1 MTCGDEVPGCGF
13 PFNFEDYIN
22 LEGTQVVPDI
32 NALNLN
38 GCQPMQLDGEESK
51 SRSDSLTSWKSCS
64 SLNESGYSSDE
75 SASPRMDE
83 ALPSPGNNCL
93 DLDQHTTPGL
103 MECLGPTGT

>member
-1 MTCGDEVPGCGF
+1 MTCDDEVPGCGF
-13 PFNFEDYIN
+13 PFNFEDYLN
-22 LEGTQVVPDI
+22 LDGTQVVRNMD
-32 NALNLN
+32 A
-38 GCQPMQLDGEESK
+38 QPMQLDGEESK

>member
-1 MTCGDEVPGCGF
+1 MTCDDEVPGCGF
-13 PFNFEDYIN
+13 PFNFEDYLN
-22 LEGTQVVPDI
+22 LDGTQVVPNMD
-32 NALNLN
+32 A
-38 GCQPMQLDGEESK
+38 QPMQLDGEESK

-103 MECLGPTGT
+103 GPTGM

>member
-1 MTCGDEVPGCGF
+1 MTCDDEVPGYGF
-13 PFNFEDYIN
+13 PFNFEDYLN
-22 LEGTQVVPDI
+22 LDGTQVVPNMD
-32 NALNLN
+32 A
-38 GCQPMQLDGEESK
+38 QPMQLDGEESK

>member
-1 MTCGDEVPGCGF
+1 MTCDDEVPGCGF
-13 PFNFEDYIN
+13 PFNFEDYLN
-22 LEGTQVVPDI
+22 LDGTQVVPNMD
-32 NALNLN
+32 A
-38 GCQPMQLDGEESK
+38 QPMQLDGEESK

-75 SASPRMDE
+75 SAFPRMDE

>member
-1 MTCGDEVPGCGF
+1 MTCDDEVPGCGF
-13 PFNFEDYIN
+13 PFNFEDYLN
-22 LEGTQVVPDI
+22 LDGTQVVSNMD
-32 NALNLN
+32 A
-38 GCQPMQLDGEESK
+38 QPMQLDGEESK